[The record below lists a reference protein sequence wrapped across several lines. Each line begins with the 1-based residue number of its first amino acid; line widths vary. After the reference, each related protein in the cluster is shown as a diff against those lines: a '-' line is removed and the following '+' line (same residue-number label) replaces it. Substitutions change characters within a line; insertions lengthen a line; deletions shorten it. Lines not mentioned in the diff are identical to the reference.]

1 MLISVTNESL
11 PVSTLEIDA
20 SELAERAARLRLA
33 IVRAARRLR
42 QEADSELGPSST
54 SALAAIDLQG
64 PLTPSELAATERI
77 KRPTATRI
85 VTRLEAEGLIDR
97 APDPADGRSA
107 LLSVT
112 AAGREF
118 LRRLR
123 SRKTA
128 FLARRMR
135 ELPDADVAAL
145 EHAAEVLEHLLEDKR
160 R

>member
-1 MLISVTNESL
+1 MPNESR
-11 PVSTLEIDA
+11 PANTLEIDTA
-20 SELAERAARLRLA
+20 ELAERAARLRLA

-77 KRPTATRI
+77 KRPTATR
-85 VTRLEAEGLIDR
+85 
-97 APDPADGRSA
+97 
-107 LLSVT
+107 SVT
-112 AAGREF
+112 ADGREF

-145 EHAAEVLEHLLEDKR
+145 ERAAEVLEQLLADKR